1 MGSVTIRDTQS
12 VGETFSEV
20 EYTFSDASDFMAW
33 DELKREAMSNA
44 VKSFV
49 GGLYTGEPL
58 EEVSTITDIEV
69 KKKAKETK
77 H

>member
-12 VGETFSEV
+12 VGETFAEV

-33 DELKREAMSNA
+33 DELKREAVSNA
-44 VKSFV
+44 VKAYV
-49 GGLYTGEPL
+49 GGLDFGNPL
-58 EEVSTITDIEV
+58 DESPITEVEV